1 MAHGIPEM
9 LGLVQEIF
17 VDLCTVCNLKNCD
30 MKKDYETG
38 IAGICM
44 IATVILVVLA
54 AIIL

>member
-9 LGLVQEIF
+9 LGLVQAVP